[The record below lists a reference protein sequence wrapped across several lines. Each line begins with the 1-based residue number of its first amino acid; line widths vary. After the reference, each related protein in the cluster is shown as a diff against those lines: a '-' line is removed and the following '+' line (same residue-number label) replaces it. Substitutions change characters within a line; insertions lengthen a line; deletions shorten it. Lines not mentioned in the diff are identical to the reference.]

1 MPETLPL
8 LTPSPGGLPAG
19 VHALQTT
26 RVGGVSTGPWASL
39 NLALHTGDTP
49 EAVAENRRR
58 LEQSLGCATRIAW
71 PRQVH
76 GTTVITV
83 DALQAALE
91 MGETAEADAVVS
103 DRPGMVCAVQTA
115 DCLPVVLATADGA
128 AVGVAHAGWRGLA
141 DGVLETTLAALRDLR
156 PEVSIQAWMGAAIG
170 PAAFE
175 VGPEVREAFRA
186 QDPEAEAAFRPGAG
200 GRLLA
205 DLYQLARQRLQRAGV
220 APVAGG
226 GRCTFT
232 EAETFYSYR
241 RDGKTGRMGTLVWID
256 PGRASGSPTEIAT
269 PLRGSR

>member
-1 MPETLPL
+1 MPEDLPR
-8 LTPSPGGLPAG
+8 LTPGPGGLPAG

-26 RVGGVSTGPWASL
+26 RAGGASTGPWASL
-39 NLALHTGDTP
+39 NLALHTGDAA
-49 EAVAENRRR
+49 EDVAENRWR

-91 MGETAEADAVVS
+91 GGDTPEADAVVS

-141 DGVLETTLAALRDLR
+141 DGVLEATITALEGLR
-156 PEVSIQAWMGAAIG
+156 PGAPIQAWMGAAIG
-170 PAAFE
+170 PEAFE

-186 QDPEAEAAFRPGAG
+186 QDPEADAAFRPSTGE
-200 GRLLA
+200 RLLA
-205 DLYQLARQRLQRAGV
+205 DLYRLARQRLQRAGV
-220 APVAGG
+220 AQVAGG

-241 RDGKTGRMGTLVWID
+241 RDGETGRMGTLVWFD
-256 PGRASGSPTEIAT
+256 PDPAR
-269 PLRGSR
+269 